1 MKMRWPWV
9 SRKWHEKQLEE
20 VRQRV
25 WSDYYER
32 KVNELLYKLAR
43 AEAEAAE
50 WRAMVTR
57 AAARSRGER
66 T

>member
-1 MKMRWPWV
+1 MKLPWV

-32 KVNELLYKLAR
+32 KVNELLDKLAR
-43 AEAEAAE
+43 AEAEASE